1 MPKVLIADAE
11 KQTREF
17 LKISLEA
24 EHFTVF
30 EATNGAMALMVA
42 AGQKPDIMLLDVNLP
57 VIDGFQVCQQL
68 RQQTSLP
75 IIIVSANANTEDRI
89 RGLELGADDY
99 IPKPFNMREV
109 IARMT
114 AVLRRVAEQPEK
126 EQFQELH
133 YVDLDINM
141 DAEIVVAFGRTLSL
155 TAKELRLLWC
165 LASHPREVFS
175 RLELLQKIWGNK
187 CYSNPRTVD
196 THIKKLRQKLN
207 VPDYSRWEIITVWGS
222 GYKFQIKDEI

>member
-1 MPKVLIADAE
+1 MPKVLIADAD

-17 LKISLEA
+17 LHISLEA
-24 EHFTVF
+24 ENFTVF
-30 EATNGAMALMVA
+30 EATNGAMALMIA

-75 IIIVSANANTEDRI
+75 IIIVSAEASIESRI

-99 IPKPFNMREV
+99 VAKPFDMRELF
-109 IARMT
+109 ARMT
-114 AVLRRVAEQPEK
+114 AVLRRTAEQPEQEETK
-126 EQFQELH
+126 ELH
-133 YVDLDINM
+133 YVDLDIDM
-141 DAEIVVAFGRTLSL
+141 DAGIVVAFGRKLTL
-155 TAKELRLLWC
+155 TPKELHLLWC

-175 RLELLQKIWGNK
+175 RMQLLQKVWGSK
-187 CYSNPRTVD
+187 CYSDVRTVD

-207 VPDYSRWEIITVWGS
+207 APNYARWEIITVWGS
-222 GYKFQIKDEI
+222 GYRFQIKDDF

>member
-1 MPKVLIADAE
+1 MPKVLIADAD

-17 LKISLEA
+17 LRISLEA
-24 EHFTVF
+24 EHFSVY
-30 EATNGAMALMVA
+30 EATNGAMALMIA

-75 IIIVSANANTEDRI
+75 IIIISASANTEDRI
-89 RGLELGADDY
+89 RGLEMGADDY
-99 IPKPFNMREV
+99 IAKPFDMREV
-109 IARMT
+109 MARMI
-114 AVLRRVAEQPEK
+114 AVLRRAAEQPEK
-126 EQFQELH
+126 EQVQELH
-133 YVDLDINM
+133 YVDLDIDM
-141 DAEIVVAFGRTLSL
+141 EAEVVVAFGRKITL
-155 TAKELRLLWC
+155 TAKELKLLWC

-175 RLELLQKIWGNK
+175 RLQLLEKVWGNK
-187 CYSNPRTVD
+187 CYSDPRTVD

>member
-1 MPKVLIADAE
+1 MPKVLIADAD

-17 LKISLEA
+17 LQISLEA
-24 EHFTVF
+24 ENFTVY

-75 IIIVSANANTEDRI
+75 IIIISADANTENRI

-99 IPKPFNMREV
+99 IAKPFDMREV
-109 IARMT
+109 LARMT

-126 EQFQELH
+126 EQVQELH
-133 YVDLDINM
+133 YVDLDIDM
-141 DAEIVVAFGRTLSL
+141 DSETVVAFGRKIIL
-155 TAKELRLLWC
+155 TPKELRLLWC

-175 RLELLQKIWGNK
+175 RLQLLEKIWGSK
-187 CYSNPRTVD
+187 CYSDVRTVD

-207 VPDYSRWEIITVWGS
+207 VPSYARWEIITVWGS
-222 GYKFQIKDEI
+222 GYRFQIKDDI